1 MGRKKVEMKRIED
14 KHSRQVTFSKR
25 RKGLMKK
32 ASELSILC
40 DVEVALIVFSG
51 NGKLY
56 NFPSSGSLGKTL
68 ERYWTYKASQEA
80 AVKKAKKPKWSF
92 NTVHYAQPRDKTPQP
107 YSVIGRLI
115 TRYELCYHGRR
126 GYKSLFNTL
135 PGDNTPS

>member
-80 AVKKAKKPKWSF
+80 AVKKAKKPKKHHIECNGPWRSAGELLKVMS
-92 NTVHYAQPRDKTPQP
+92 NLKVEQLTTQELIHLERDLH
-107 YSVIGRLI
+107 VILGQ
-115 TRYELCYHGRR
+115 TRER
-126 GYKSLFNTL
+126 K
-135 PGDNTPS
+135 